1 MRNELNAMNRTTLIA
16 SLSSL
21 LNCKKEYIEL
31 YALTKLLPRN
41 YSIDDIDL
49 EEFFFVRLV

>member
-49 EEFFFVRLV
+49 EEFFS